1 MDLKYVYVFFFLCVI
16 FVVYMFWREK
26 VLSGLVT
33 NPTKHIGI
41 KISLEDDPSNSSN
54 CSNSSNSSNPK
65 PRRFTANLNQVV
77 TRITLVV
84 LVGLVALV
92 ALRIIT
98 VTIL

>member
-54 CSNSSNSSNPK
+54 SSNPK

-84 LVGLVALV
+84 LVALVALV